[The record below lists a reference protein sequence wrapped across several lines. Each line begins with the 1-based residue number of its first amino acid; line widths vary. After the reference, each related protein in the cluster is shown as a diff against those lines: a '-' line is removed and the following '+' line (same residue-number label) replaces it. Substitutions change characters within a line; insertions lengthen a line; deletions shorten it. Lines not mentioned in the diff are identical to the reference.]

1 MVFRENM
8 VIQSVFLSMSYQ
20 MNLKALP
27 FAIRVLDLGERFK
40 CDRGHVYC

>member
-27 FAIRVLDLGERFK
+27 FAIRVPDLGERFK
-40 CDRGHVYC
+40 CDVFKSFL